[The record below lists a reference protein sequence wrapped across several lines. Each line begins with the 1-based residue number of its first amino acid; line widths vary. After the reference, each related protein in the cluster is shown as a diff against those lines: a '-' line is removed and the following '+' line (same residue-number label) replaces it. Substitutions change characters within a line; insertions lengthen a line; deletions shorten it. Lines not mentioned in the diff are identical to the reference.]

1 MLTRCW
7 ETLGCFPAA
16 RTSLFPLSEHS
27 YQMICKVLAG
37 LMCLGNSSMHSLCA
51 SVLVCGL
58 PNFGLVALVIIDIT
72 NVIDCCPLG
81 VVGFL
86 GFGFHLRLTKL
97 KVHVNYFHTRPTI
110 TCIQGNLRSISIDK
124 RISFRVSPKETK
136 TFPSSLIFV
145 SIRARKRVQ
154 FPIFPCWRFF
164 FSILLLFFALSTLH
178 ANKKWG
184 FELGEFLDR
193 RQ

>member
-110 TCIQGNLRSISIDK
+110 TCIQGDPRSISIDK

-154 FPIFPCWRFF
+154 FPIFPFWRFF
-164 FSILLLFFALSTLH
+164 FPFFYFFLPCQRCMQTRNGALS
-178 ANKKWG
+178 WG
-184 FELGEFLDR
+184 SF
-193 RQ
+193 